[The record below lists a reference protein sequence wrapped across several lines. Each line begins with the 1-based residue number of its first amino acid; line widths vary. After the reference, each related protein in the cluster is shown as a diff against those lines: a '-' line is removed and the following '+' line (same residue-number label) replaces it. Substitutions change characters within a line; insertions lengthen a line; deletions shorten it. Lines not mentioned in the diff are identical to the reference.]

1 MHVSPQEKERKMLKK
16 KGSRNTMTLKYFH
29 DGSIPTDLPL
39 PSTHGGSIPT
49 QREREERE
57 REREREVFAT
67 RVGRGVFRSFGLVPL
82 KQKSHGRHVIVLSA

>member
-1 MHVSPQEKERKMLKK
+1 
-16 KGSRNTMTLKYFH
+16 MTLKDFH

-49 QREREERE
+49 ERKRE
-57 REREREVFAT
+57 RERDKREVFAA